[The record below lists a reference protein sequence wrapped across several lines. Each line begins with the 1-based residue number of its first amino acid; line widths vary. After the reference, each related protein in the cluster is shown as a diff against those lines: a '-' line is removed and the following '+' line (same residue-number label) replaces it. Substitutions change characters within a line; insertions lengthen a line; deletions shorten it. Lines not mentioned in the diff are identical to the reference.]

1 MTTPSTSPPRQRR
14 RGKFRRD
21 GSGFDG
27 FTLTDRDLDI
37 LRAVAE
43 YRFLTAEHLR
53 QLIPGSGQGIT
64 RRLQGLFHTKH
75 LDRLRAPVRVKLL
88 KPDELRPVIVYALA
102 TKGKEALLAGGSPEE
117 EVGWKPDWNL
127 RGAAH
132 LEHELM
138 VSNFRV
144 CLELALAGHPT
155 AEMAGWLPDDQL
167 KDSVTVEKPKG
178 RVRTVTYRVGPD
190 GYAAVRVAGAHTNL
204 FLEADNNTEE
214 HHRIDY
220 KARAYWF
227 YLTRESAYWQKF
239 EAPERRL
246 VLFVTTS
253 ERRLE
258 NMMDTVTGIDEFH
271 GRGLRQFWFT
281 CESDFS
287 VANPV
292 SLLAPIWRVVGKVRT
307 DDAGAVTQY
316 EVERKALFERHTEA
330 P

>member
-1 MTTPSTSPPRQRR
+1 MTDQPSPSRGTRR
-14 RGKFRRD
+14 LRKFQPD
-21 GSGFDG
+21 PAAFPG

-37 LRAVAE
+37 IRAVAE
-43 YRFLTAEHLR
+43 YRFLTGEHVR
-53 QLIPGSGQGIT
+53 ALIPGSAQGVT
-64 RRLQGLFHTKH
+64 RRLQALFHTKH
-75 LDRLRAPVRVKLL
+75 LVRRQPPLRVLRLQPH
-88 KPDELRPVIVYALA
+88 ELRPPMVYALA
-102 TKGKEALLAGGSPEE
+102 TKGKEALLKVGASEE
-117 EVGWKPDWNL
+117 EVPWMPDWNL
-127 RGAAH
+127 RGVAH

-138 VSNFRV
+138 VTNFRV
-144 CLELALAGHPT
+144 CLELALAGYPS

-178 RVRTVTYRVGPD
+178 RVHTVTYRVGPD
-190 GYAAVRVAGAHTNL
+190 GYAAVRLAGAHENL

-227 YLTRESAYWQKF
+227 YLTPKSAYWKKF
-239 EAPERRL
+239 EAPESRR

-258 NMMDTVTGIDEFH
+258 NMMDTVTAIDEFR

-287 VANPV
+287 VADPA

-307 DDAGAVTQY
+307 NAAGAVTDY
-316 EVERKALFERHTEA
+316 EVERKALFET
-330 P
+330 